1 MICNLAD
8 PLALRIE
15 NQVDLLFCNP
25 PYVPTDPAEYTNA
38 VSEVGIETS
47 WAGGTDGMT
56 MIQGLIPLAK
66 VRATAW
72 PVDNIDI
79 SQKILS
85 NNGLFYLV
93 AVKQNNIACIL
104 RICEGVQLTCQ
115 ACCGEYASIMNAQCL
130 QVVLDRRAGREHLFV
145 LRICRRSMQAAA
157 QPVST

>member
-66 VRATAW
+66 
-72 PVDNIDI
+72 
-79 SQKILS
+79 KILS